1 MSFAKVMP
9 TIEKTV
15 LVMHTPAQMFQLVD
29 EVQRYPEFLP
39 WCAKG
44 EVISRQGNELVASLY
59 IDYLKIRQHFTTRNH
74 NTPPNTINMVLVDG
88 PFENF
93 GGGWRFHPLGSEGCK
108 IEFRLEYTFSSK
120 LLEKVIG
127 PVFSRI
133 MGTLVDAF
141 IQEADRLY
149 GDD

>member
-1 MSFAKVMP
+1 MKHVHKS
-9 TIEKTV
+9 V
-15 LVMHTPAQMFQLVD
+15 LLWYSPREMYGLVTG
-29 EVQRYPEFLP
+29 VQDYPQFLP
-39 WCAKG
+39 WCGKA
-44 EVISRQGNELVASLY
+44 EVVERHADGVTARLE
-59 IDYLKIRQHFTTRNH
+59 IDFHGIRQHFTTRNH
-74 NTPPNTINMVLVDG
+74 NTPPNTIDMVLVDG